1 MATPAIY
8 LFRHGETEWNIE
20 GRRQGHLNSP
30 LTSRGRLQAQN
41 NARCLKQNSSLA
53 KPIIIYS
60 SPIER
65 AKETALIM
73 LNELSISTSSIIFDD
88 RLKESSFGDW
98 EGLTDPEVAE
108 RYPVSWQA
116 RMMDRWNTRPPS
128 GESYA
133 DVNGR
138 VSEWYKEV
146 EFAKTTLVICHGL
159 TSRVLRG
166 IYMGLTHQEVF
177 GLAEPHDGFFK
188 LSRGIVSYIT

>member
-53 KPIIIYS
+53 EPIIIYS

-65 AKETALIM
+65 ARETALIM

-108 RYPVSWQA
+108 RYPCLLYTS
-116 RMMDRWNTRPPS
+116 PS
-128 GESYA
+128 PR
-133 DVNGR
+133 D
-138 VSEWYKEV
+138 
-146 EFAKTTLVICHGL
+146 
-159 TSRVLRG
+159 
-166 IYMGLTHQEVF
+166 
-177 GLAEPHDGFFK
+177 
-188 LSRGIVSYIT
+188 